1 MSDNERLREEEL
13 DAGTSLLN
21 VDRPKGVFHLLTSA
35 RTVLTLDDREG
46 NIIIIIKYV
55 GPYGGRSAT

>member
-46 NIIIIIKYV
+46 NYN
-55 GPYGGRSAT
+55 YN